1 MAVEIGKIPV
11 ADLSVNAH
19 KALGIGINRASQTNG
34 IFPVNYT
41 TLEQAKDNLRS
52 LICTRKGERVMNPT
66 FGCDIWKVVFEPI
79 TPGQI
84 ETSLEDTIIEAVNIW
99 LPYIS
104 VDTIVFKYDTND
116 IDNNRI
122 FLDLKFSL
130 KNNPNIRESVQITID
145 N

>member
-1 MAVEIGKIPV
+1 MAIEIGKIPV
-11 ADLSVNAH
+11 ADLSANAH
-19 KALGIGINRASQTNG
+19 KVLGIGINRSSQTNG
-34 IFPVNYT
+34 MFPVNYT
-41 TLEQAKDNLRS
+41 TLNQAKDNLRS

-66 FGCDIWKVVFEPI
+66 FGCDVWKVIFEPI
-79 TPGQI
+79 TPDEI
-84 ETSLEDTIIEAVNIW
+84 ETALQDSIISAVEFW

-104 VDTIVFKYDTND
+104 VDDIIFKYDNND

-130 KNNPNIRESVQITID
+130 KSNPNIRESVQITID

>member
-1 MAVEIGKIPV
+1 MIEI
-11 ADLSVNAH
+11 
-19 KALGIGINRASQTNG
+19 
-34 IFPVNYT
+34 
-41 TLEQAKDNLRS
+41 S
-52 LICTRKGERVMNPT
+52 LQE
-66 FGCDIWKVVFEPI
+66 
-79 TPGQI
+79 
-84 ETSLEDTIIEAVNIW
+84 TIIDAITTW

-104 VDTIVFKYDTND
+104 VDNIVFKYDEND